1 MLIQVLSKTM
11 DSTTLSPDKIE
22 LSTVKRD
29 EENDQ
34 VSLWSCI
41 TCCYSGILTPAL
53 CLLHTHNT
61 GITPRCCCCEVTT
74 PLLVSDPYND
84 SCGLK
89 ATVAGFVGAR
99 DERVHST
106 ALSIHEMLQTTM
118 TYYCRVCSH
127 QLNQLG

>member
-41 TCCYSGILTPAL
+41 TCCYSVLLTQAL

-61 GITPRCCCCEVTT
+61 GFTPRCCYCDVTI
-74 PLLVSDPYND
+74 PLLASDPYND
-84 SCGLK
+84 SCGVK
-89 ATVAGFVGAR
+89 ARLLGFVITR
-99 DERVHST
+99 DDCVP
-106 ALSIHEMLQTTM
+106 
-118 TYYCRVCSH
+118 
-127 QLNQLG
+127 